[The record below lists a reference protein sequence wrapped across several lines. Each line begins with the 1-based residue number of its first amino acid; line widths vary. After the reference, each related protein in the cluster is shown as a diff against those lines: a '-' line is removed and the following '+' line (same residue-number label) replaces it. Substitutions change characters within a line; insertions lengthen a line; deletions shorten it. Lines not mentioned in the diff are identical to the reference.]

1 MQNATT
7 ITDLPIKLG
16 LADLDRVTL
25 NQSSQSV
32 FDYAASVMGGD
43 RIWQARKKAEAR
55 DLLALA
61 QIAPRMILVH
71 LDLRESLRAAI
82 QLRVP
87 VAVRGGPAA
96 PLVIKDVA
104 LVGLTYGEEAMRCAL
119 PGFSFLQVL
128 EPRNCWSASI
138 SADPIQALCLG
149 TSMPASVRCKDLVVM
164 AYSALSMQSIQIDLL
179 DPAGVM
185 NGAAA
190 TWWQANVDRIPLTSA
205 PFLSDCDKT

>member
-1 MQNATT
+1 MQNSKTMA
-7 ITDLPIKLG
+7 DSPIKPG
-16 LADLDRVTL
+16 LADLDRVAL
-25 NQSSQSV
+25 NESSQGI
-32 FDYAASVMGGD
+32 FDYAASAIGGD

-61 QIAPRMILVH
+61 QIAPRMILVS

-87 VAVRGGPAA
+87 VAVRGGPDA
-96 PLVIKDVA
+96 PLEIKKFA
-104 LVGLTYGEEAMRCAL
+104 LLGLRYPEEAMRVAQ
-119 PGFSFLQVL
+119 PGFAFLQVL

-138 SADPIQALCLG
+138 SADSYQVLCLG
-149 TSMPASVRCKDLVVM
+149 TSMPVGVRCKDLIVM
-164 AYSALSMQSIQIDLL
+164 AYSALSMQSIQIDSF

-190 TWWQANVDRIPLTSA
+190 SWWQANVDRIPLTTA
-205 PFLSDCDKT
+205 PFLSDCDQS